1 MKLIDTDV
9 LFAQMK
15 EHYDRRVKEANMMGD
30 RAICATWNDAIFLI
44 KSTPTVD
51 AVPVSWLEEKLTNHS
66 EIPYAAT
73 DGINA
78 VLDMW
83 REENGKTD

>member
-9 LFAQMK
+9 LFAQMEEYYK
-15 EHYDRRVKEANMMGD
+15 KRAEESNMTGD
-30 RAICATWNDAIFLI
+30 RTIYVTWNDAVFLI
-44 KSTPTVD
+44 KSTPIVD
-51 AVPVSWLEEKLTNHS
+51 AIPVDWLKEKLTNHP
-66 EIPYAAT
+66 EIPYAVT

-83 REENGKTD
+83 REENDKTD

>member
-30 RAICATWNDAIFLI
+30 RAICVTWNDAIFLI

-51 AVPVSWLEEKLTNHS
+51 AVPVSRLEEKLTNHS
-66 EIPYAAT
+66 EIPYAVT

-83 REENGKTD
+83 REENGKTN

>member
-9 LFAQMK
+9 LFAQMEEYYKKRAK
-15 EHYDRRVKEANMMGD
+15 ESNMTGG
-30 RAICATWNDAIFLI
+30 RTICVTWNDAVFLI
-44 KSTPTVD
+44 KSSSTID
-51 AVPVSWLEEKLTNHS
+51 AIPIDWLEEKLTNHP
-66 EIPYAAT
+66 EIPYAVT

-83 REENGKTD
+83 REENETD